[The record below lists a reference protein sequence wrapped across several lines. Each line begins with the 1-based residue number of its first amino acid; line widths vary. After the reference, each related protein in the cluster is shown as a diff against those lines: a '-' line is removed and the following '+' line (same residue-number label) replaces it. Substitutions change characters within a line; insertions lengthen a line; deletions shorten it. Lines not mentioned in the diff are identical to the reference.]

1 MRTWHLMFVCVPGD
15 KRGSSELTR
24 NPCTIRQ
31 ALCDMTWNSAAKN
44 ATLRAVVDL
53 FFKMR
58 TKTET
63 ATVTRFGIDPPMA
76 TRPSIHIGSFNDAV
90 QHVGAPA
97 FGSTIMFLMTAIAVF
112 LSTAAVT
119 YLLLQSKGPLM
130 KVYHGLKTA
139 TPQNPEQDKKVAL
152 QYASTVTLCHVLV
165 IFVLV
170 VRAREALVTLAPVAY
185 EVCAL
190 ILGIEAAVC
199 VVAGAVWGVVKLVE
213 YGEAGAKAKGA

>member
-1 MRTWHLMFVCVPGD
+1 MH
-15 KRGSSELTR
+15 
-24 NPCTIRQ
+24 
-31 ALCDMTWNSAAKN
+31 
-44 ATLRAVVDL
+44 
-53 FFKMR
+53 
-58 TKTET
+58 TKTE
-63 ATVTRFGIDPPMA
+63 TVTRFGIDPPMA
-76 TRPSIHIGSFNDAV
+76 TQHSFHIGTFNDAV

-97 FGSTIMFLMTAIAVF
+97 FGSTIMLLTTATAVF

-130 KVYHGLKTA
+130 KVYSGQKTM
-139 TPQNPEQDKKVAL
+139 PHHFPEQDKKLAL
-152 QYASTVTLCHVLV
+152 DYAKTMTLCHLLV

-170 VRAREALVTLAPVAY
+170 VRAREGLVTMAPVAY

-213 YGEAGAKAKGA
+213 YGEAGAKAKGT